1 MNAIIAAQG
10 SKRFDHNQPVLGRLS
25 FEVLATQAG
34 LVVGIDNLQ
43 VARIARLAGAP
54 KVISAGVDLLRKLG
68 DAVAPGD
75 MLYRVHAEFPS
86 DLEFAR
92 QACAR
97 SSAYTVGRAEEIP
110 QMFVEF

>member
-1 MNAIIAAQG
+1 M
-10 SKRFDHNQPVLGRLS
+10 SLGNSACTRYRTS
-25 FEVLATQAG
+25 P
-34 LVVGIDNLQ
+34 
-43 VARIARLAGAP
+43 GAP

-75 MLYRVHAEFPS
+75 VLYRVHAEFPS
-86 DLEFAR
+86 DIEFAR

-97 SSAYTVGRAEEIP
+97 SNAYTIGLAEEIP